1 MRQLFVG
8 DVDEKSMFLQ
18 KYFAEQIEPY
28 AKLLDECPDKV
39 VFNIR
44 PYLKRATGWPANPTV
59 DVDKFPLLS
68 CLNEFVVIP
77 DLKSMGEIC
86 GDGGVTNQY
95 PLGSVA
101 VEKHQFGESLLVIL
115 DKCTDLPGF
124 VNDGITAYNPAIAKN
139 NQLLSICYFRTPEE
153 VDALWN
159 DLEEKARTIIDND
172 PEKYGNLSYE
182 QLRDSDDPEL
192 STVYKALRK
201 KLLARMKKAMSLC
214 VTSHLHMLSE
224 GFEIGACMLTT
235 ILQKGFLFSLCAWLF
250 K

>member
-1 MRQLFVG
+1 MQAHQLFTEQLYSNTTVRKGLFTLQAQNIFANKYIHIPTETLVNLFIVGADAMPRTAETTSTLVLLAQGGNPGLSKNPGLMRQLFVG
-8 DVDEKSMFLQ
+8 DVDEKSLFLR

-115 DKCTDLPGF
+115 DKCTVQIYQVL
-124 VNDGITAYNPAIAKN
+124 
-139 NQLLSICYFRTPEE
+139 
-153 VDALWN
+153 
-159 DLEEKARTIIDND
+159 
-172 PEKYGNLSYE
+172 
-182 QLRDSDDPEL
+182 
-192 STVYKALRK
+192 
-201 KLLARMKKAMSLC
+201 
-214 VTSHLHMLSE
+214 
-224 GFEIGACMLTT
+224 
-235 ILQKGFLFSLCAWLF
+235 
-250 K
+250 

>member
-1 MRQLFVG
+1 M
-8 DVDEKSMFLQ
+8 
-18 KYFAEQIEPY
+18 
-28 AKLLDECPDKV
+28 LDECLDKV
-39 VFNIR
+39 VFNIC

-59 DVDKFPLLS
+59 DVEKFPLLS

-124 VNDGITAYNPAIAKN
+124 VNDGITAYLVNPAKN

-159 DLEEKARTIIDND
+159 DLEEKAQTIIDND
-172 PEKYGNLSYE
+172 PEKYANLSYE

-201 KLLARMKKAMSLC
+201 KLLSRMKKAMSLC

-224 GFEIGACMLTT
+224 GFEIVACMLTT